1 MRVEI
6 AARCGNEVGE
16 SVLWDS
22 EREEV
27 VWVDIERGSILR
39 LEPRSGAVHRSQ
51 PDDRIGA
58 IGLREGGGLVLGLA
72 SGFALLD
79 SIDGSLERLQ
89 TVESDLPTT
98 RLNDGRVYRS
108 GRFIC
113 GGMDEAANKQPFP
126 RCTGWTPTNRF
137 TGSSTQ
143 STSPTA
149 SASARTGRRCTSLI
163 CRADR

>member
-58 IGLREGGGLVLGLA
+58 VGLREGGGLVLGLA

-98 RLNDGRVYRS
+98 RLNDGRVARS

-113 GGMDEAANKQPFP
+113 GGMDEAANKQTISAVYRLDPDQQVP
-126 RCTGWTPTNRF
+126 
-137 TGSSTQ
+137 GSSTQ

-149 SASARTGRRCTSLI
+149 FASARTGRRCTSLI